1 MSGGGGYGD
10 PLEGSPDLVLRDVLD
25 GKVTVAAAQR
35 EYGVVV
41 NVAERTLDRE
51 ATADLRER
59 RRATAI

>member
-1 MSGGGGYGD
+1 
-10 PLEGSPDLVLRDVLD
+10 LEGSPDLVLRDVLD